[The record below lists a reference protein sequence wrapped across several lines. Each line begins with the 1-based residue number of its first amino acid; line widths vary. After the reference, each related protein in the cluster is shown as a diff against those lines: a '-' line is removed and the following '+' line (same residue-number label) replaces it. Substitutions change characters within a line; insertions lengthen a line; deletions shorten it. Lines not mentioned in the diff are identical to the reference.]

1 MGRQPAR
8 FKAAASRSTPKLAT
22 HALPKRGYW
31 MTNGGITYVD
41 GVMDKLASLCKR
53 RGFIFQSSEIYGGFG
68 GFWDYGPLGC
78 ELMQNVRDF
87 WWNWMVRS
95 RRDVAGLDSSIIS
108 NPEVWVASGHVGHFF
123 DIMLDDLDTKERFRA
138 DHFCY
143 GDEED
148 QRRAFKYIN
157 DWLNLVL
164 LLDPLRPY
172 FKKIKHTIPNEI
184 LSLIPNFKD
193 SLERFIRTYNFQGV
207 RYEIEPDAEIPLAQL
222 GGLIA
227 QHFWETYDREGIGK
241 PVINPRSG
249 KRAKWSE
256 PKQFNLMLKT
266 QVGAATAAEIEKGQ
280 SIAYLRAETC
290 QPIFV
295 DFEQIR
301 VSARMKP
308 PFGVAQ
314 VGKAFRNEIN
324 PRNFTFRSREFTQM
338 EMEFFIPPDSVATG
352 EKRLPEDRTEMEW
365 FEYWKEERRRYYE
378 TLGLWDGVRMR
389 LRDHVAG
396 ELAHY
401 AKAACDF
408 EFAFPFGW
416 AEMEGVHHR
425 GDFDLT
431 QHEKHSGKKME
442 YFDADRGNARYMP
455 VVIETS
461 VGLDRTVLALLC
473 AAYDEDLQETKK
485 EGKDEDVRVVMRLPK
500 QVAPIKVAVL
510 PLSKKLNDYADKLEQ
525 DLSKHL
531 VTEFDVTGSIGKR
544 YRRQDEIGTP
554 YCVTVDFETIEG
566 ARDGADTAGAAV
578 RVEGAGESGEC
589 DGDLKD
595 TVTIRDRDSLD
606 QVRVHVDR
614 LAEWLR
620 ERLH

>member
-1 MGRQPAR
+1 MVD
-8 FKAAASRSTPKLAT
+8 
-22 HALPKRGYW
+22 
-31 MTNGGITYVD
+31 GGITYVE

-53 RGFIFQSSEIYGGFG
+53 RGFIFQSSEIYGGYG

-78 ELMQNVRDF
+78 ELMQNVRNY

-95 RRDVAGLDSSIIS
+95 HRDVAGLDSSIIS
-108 NPEVWVASGHVGHFF
+108 NPDVWVASGHVGHFN
-123 DIMLDDLDTKERFRA
+123 DILVDDKNSKERFRIDQLKYKSDDDA
-138 DHFCY
+138 KKA
-143 GDEED
+143 ED
-148 QRRAFKYIN
+148 LAKEYCEIEHNTGEKSFWDLLN
-157 DWLNLVL
+157 DKIG
-164 LLDPLRPY
+164 Y
-172 FKKIKHTIPNEI
+172 FPQNPNTG
-184 LSLIPNFKD
+184 KD
-193 SLERFIRTYNFQGV
+193 SRFT
-207 RYEIEPDAEIPLAQL
+207 EP
-222 GGLIA
+222 
-227 QHFWETYDREGIGK
+227 
-241 PVINPRSG
+241 S
-249 KRAKWSE
+249 
-256 PKQFNLMLKT
+256 QFNLMLAT
-266 QVGAATAAEIEKGQ
+266 NIGAKSDKSST
-280 SIAYLRAETC
+280 AYLRAETC

-352 EKRLPEDRTEMEW
+352 EKRLPEDRAEMEW
-365 FEYWKEERRRYYE
+365 FAYWKEERRRYYE
-378 TLGLWDGVRMR
+378 TLGLWDGKRMR
-389 LRDHVAG
+389 LRDHEKG

-485 EGKDEDVRVVMRLPK
+485 EGKEEDVRVVMRLPK
-500 QVAPIKVAVL
+500 QVAPIKVAIL

-525 DLSKHL
+525 DLSKHFA
-531 VTEFDVTGSIGKR
+531 TEFDVTGSIGKR

-554 YCVTVDFETIEG
+554 FCVTVDFETIEG
-566 ARDGADTAGAAV
+566 AREGADTAGAAV
-578 RVEGAGESGEC
+578 RVEGGIS
-589 DGDLKD
+589 DLHD

-614 LAEWLR
+614 LVEWLKA
-620 ERLH
+620 RL